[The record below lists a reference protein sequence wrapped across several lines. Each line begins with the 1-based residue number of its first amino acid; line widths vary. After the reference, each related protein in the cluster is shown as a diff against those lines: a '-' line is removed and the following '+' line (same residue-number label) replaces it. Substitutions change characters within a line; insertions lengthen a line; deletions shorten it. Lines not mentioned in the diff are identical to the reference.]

1 MKTNFNFRLL
11 FNPVKSAVGILI
23 LMIATTVSCLPVC
36 AAKSEVFV
44 LATLYK
50 RHETVGAYDLQTLR
64 RIILAVKPEAVV
76 LDVTPD
82 ELKQE
87 KVHQSK
93 IEYPNVIFPLVKS
106 ENYLAYAAE
115 PAEPL
120 FGEIVQSVS
129 KGFQAFEKNNPDESA
144 AMKQYTASLF
154 ETLKFSWKTPADV
167 NSQVTDKVLAGKEAL
182 RGNFVKEYGSGQQ
195 RWNQHTT
202 DAVLRAA
209 KENPK
214 KRILLLLGIENCYW
228 VRNALRNNK
237 RVNLVDM
244 EQWLRTNLN

>member
-1 MKTNFNFRLL
+1 MNTNFNSRLR
-11 FNPVKSAVGILI
+11 FHPMKSAVVL
-23 LMIATTVSCLPVC
+23 LVLTTVFCLPAR

-50 RHETVGAYDLQTLR
+50 RHESIAAYDLEALR
-64 RIILAVKPEAVV
+64 RIILAVKPDAVV

-87 KVHQSK
+87 KVHASK

-106 ENYLAYAAE
+106 EKYLAYAAE
-115 PAEPL
+115 PTEPL
-120 FGEIVQSVS
+120 FSEIVQSVG
-129 KGFQAFEKNNPDESA
+129 KGFQDFDKNNPDGA
-144 AMKQYTASLF
+144 KALKQFNTGIF
-154 ETLKFSWKTPADV
+154 ETLGFYWQTPADV
-167 NSQVTDKVLAGKEAL
+167 NSQVTDKVFAGKEAL
-182 RGNFVKEYGSGQQ
+182 RGDFVKEYGSGQQ

-209 KENPK
+209 KENPR
-214 KRILLLLGIENCYW
+214 KRILVLLGIENCYW
-228 VRNALRNNK
+228 VRDALRSNK
-237 RVNLVDM
+237 KINLIDM